1 MLLNEMPENPH
12 LLLVDDDVKLTELV
26 ATFLRENGYLVQ
38 VEHRGDTAI
47 ERILKEQPRLVVL
60 DIMLPGADGL
70 AVCRA
75 VRTRYPGPIIML
87 TALNDDIDEV
97 AGLELGADDYLGK
110 PIKPRLL
117 LAHIRALL
125 RRFDE
130 GETDASGK
138 PVGSRRL
145 TVGDIVLDMGQRQ
158 AFREGQA
165 MELTT
170 AEFDLLWL
178 LGQHAGQVLS
188 REEIHQRIFR
198 VEYDGVDRTIDLRI
212 SRIRKKIGDDPRSP
226 QIIKTVR
233 GSGYLFAAR

>member
-1 MLLNEMPENPH
+1 MVDRPYI
-12 LLLVDDDVKLTELV
+12 LLVDDDVKLTELV
-26 ATFLRENGYLVQ
+26 RTFLTENGYYVE

-47 ERILKEQPRLVVL
+47 DRIIKTQPRLVVL

-75 VRTRYPGPIIML
+75 VRARYTGPVIML

-97 AGLELGADDYLGK
+97 AGLEIGADDYLGK

-130 GETDASGK
+130 PDPADQPTKVPKRID
-138 PVGSRRL
+138 
-145 TVGDIVLDMGQRQ
+145 VGDIVLDAGSRQ
-158 AFREGQA
+158 ASRHGDVFD
-165 MELTT
+165 LTT

-178 LGQHAGQVLS
+178 LGMHAGQVLS
-188 REEIHQRIFR
+188 REDIHQKIFR

-212 SRIRKKIGDDPRSP
+212 SRIRKKIGDDPRTP
-226 QIIKTVR
+226 HIIKTVR

>member
-1 MLLNEMPENPH
+1 MVDKPH
-12 LLLVDDDVKLTELV
+12 ILVVDDDVKLTELIS
-26 ATFLRENGYLVQ
+26 AFLRDNGYYVE
-38 VEHRGDTAI
+38 VEHRGDVAI
-47 ERILKEQPRLVVL
+47 ERIVKSQPRLVVL

-75 VRTRYPGPIIML
+75 VRARYSGPIIML

-97 AGLELGADDYLGK
+97 AGLEIGADDYLGK

-125 RRFDE
+125 RRIDE
-130 GETDASGK
+130 PDSPEQANKTPKRID
-138 PVGSRRL
+138 
-145 TVGDIVLDMGQRQ
+145 VGDIVLDAGSRQ
-158 AFREGQA
+158 ASRHGEVFD
-165 MELTT
+165 LTT

-178 LGQHAGQVLS
+178 LGMHAGQVLS

-198 VEYDGVDRTIDLRI
+198 VEYDGVDRTIDLPI

-226 QIIKTVR
+226 HIIKTVR

>member
-1 MLLNEMPENPH
+1 MVDKPH
-12 LLLVDDDVKLTELV
+12 ILVVDDDVKLTELV
-26 ATFLRENGYLVQ
+26 SAFLRDNGYYVE
-38 VEHRGDTAI
+38 VEHRGDVAI
-47 ERILKEQPRLVVL
+47 ERIVKSQPRLVVL

-75 VRTRYPGPIIML
+75 VRARYSGPIIML

-97 AGLELGADDYLGK
+97 AGLEIGADDYLGK

-125 RRFDE
+125 RRIDE
-130 GETDASGK
+130 PDSPEQANKTPKRID
-138 PVGSRRL
+138 
-145 TVGDIVLDMGQRQ
+145 VGDIVLDAGSRQ
-158 AFREGQA
+158 ASRHGEVFD
-165 MELTT
+165 LTT

-178 LGQHAGQVLS
+178 LGMHAGQVLS

-226 QIIKTVR
+226 HIIKTVR

>member
-1 MLLNEMPENPH
+1 MNDMPENPH
-12 LLLVDDDVKLTELV
+12 LLLVDDDIKLTELV
-26 ATFLRENGYLVQ
+26 AAFLRDNGYLVQ

-47 ERILKEQPRLVVL
+47 DRILKEQPRLVVL

-75 VRTRYPGPIIML
+75 VRPKYGGPIIML

-130 GETDASGK
+130 GEAEAGGK
-138 PVGSRRL
+138 PVANRRL
-145 TVGDIVLDMGQRQ
+145 TVGDIVLDQGQRQ
-158 AFREGQA
+158 ASRQGVVLD
-165 MELTT
+165 LTT

-178 LGQHAGQVLS
+178 LGQHAGEVLS

>member
-1 MLLNEMPENPH
+1 MAENPNI
-12 LLLVDDDVKLTELV
+12 LLVDDDIKLTELIG
-26 ATFLRENGYLVQ
+26 AFLRENGFAVD
-38 VEHRGDTAI
+38 VVHRGDDAI
-47 ERILKEQPRLVVL
+47 VRILKEQPRLVVL
-60 DIMLPGADGL
+60 DIMMPGADGL

-75 VRTRYPGPIIML
+75 VRSQYAGPIIML

-125 RRFDE
+125 RRFDDD
-130 GETDASGK
+130 GDTGK
-138 PVGSRRL
+138 GAHRIV
-145 TVGDIVLDMGQRQ
+145 VGDIVLDQGARQ
-158 AFREGQA
+158 ASRNGVV

-170 AEFDLLWL
+170 SEFDLLWY
-178 LGQHAGQVLS
+178 LGQNAGKILS
-188 REEIHQRIFR
+188 REDIHMKIFR
-198 VEYDGVDRTIDLRI
+198 LEYDGIDRTIDLRI

-226 QIIKTVR
+226 HIIKTVR

>member
-1 MLLNEMPENPH
+1 MPENPH
-12 LLLVDDDVKLTELV
+12 LLLVDDDIKLTELV
-26 ATFLRENGYLVQ
+26 AAFLRENGYLVQ
-38 VEHRGDTAI
+38 VEHRGDNAI
-47 ERILKEQPRLVVL
+47 DRILKEQPRLVVL

-75 VRTRYPGPIIML
+75 VRPKYAGPIIML

-130 GETDASGK
+130 AEGEAPTGGK
-138 PVGSRRL
+138 PAANRRL
-145 TVGDIVLDMGQRQ
+145 TVGDIVLDQGQRQ
-158 AFREGQA
+158 ATRDGVVLD
-165 MELTT
+165 LTT

-178 LGQHAGQVLS
+178 LGQHAGEVLS

>member
-1 MLLNEMPENPH
+1 MPENPN
-12 LLLVDDDVKLTELV
+12 LLLVDDDTKLTELV
-26 ATFLRENGYLVQ
+26 AAFLRENGYLVE

-75 VRTRYPGPIIML
+75 VRPKYSGPIIML

-130 GETDASGK
+130 SELDNANATGK
-138 PVGSRRL
+138 PAGNRRL
-145 TVGDIVLDMGQRQ
+145 TVGDIVLDQGQRQ
-158 AFREGQA
+158 ATRDGVVLD
-165 MELTT
+165 LTT

-178 LGQHAGQVLS
+178 LGQHAGEVLS

>member
-1 MLLNEMPENPH
+1 MVDKPH
-12 LLLVDDDVKLTELV
+12 ILVVDDDVKLTELIS
-26 ATFLRENGYLVQ
+26 AFLRDNGYYVE
-38 VEHRGDTAI
+38 VEHRGDVAI
-47 ERILKEQPRLVVL
+47 ERIVKSQPRLVVL

-75 VRTRYPGPIIML
+75 VRARYSGPIIML

-97 AGLELGADDYLGK
+97 AGLEIGADDYLGK

-125 RRFDE
+125 RRIDE
-130 GETDASGK
+130 PDSPEQANKTPKRID
-138 PVGSRRL
+138 
-145 TVGDIVLDMGQRQ
+145 VGDIVLDAGSRQ
-158 AFREGQA
+158 ASRHGEVFD
-165 MELTT
+165 LTT

-178 LGQHAGQVLS
+178 LGMHAGQVLS

-226 QIIKTVR
+226 HIIKTVR

>member
-1 MLLNEMPENPH
+1 MSDNPNI
-12 LLLVDDDVKLTELV
+12 LLVDDDLKLTELISD
-26 ATFLRENGYLVQ
+26 FLRENGYQVD

-47 ERILKEQPRLVVL
+47 ERIIKEQPRLVVL
-60 DIMLPGADGL
+60 DIMMPGADGL

-75 VRTRYPGPIIML
+75 VRAQYSGPIIML

-130 GETDASGK
+130 NDLELVKS
-138 PVGSRRL
+138 PRRIV
-145 TVGDIVLDMGQRQ
+145 VGDISLDLGARQASRNGIVLD
-158 AFREGQA
+158 
-165 MELTT
+165 LTT

-178 LGQHAGQVLS
+178 LGVHAGQVLS
-188 REEIHQRIFR
+188 REDIHQRIFK
-198 VEYDGVDRTIDLRI
+198 VEYDGLDRTIDLRI

-233 GSGYLFAAR
+233 GSGYLFASR

>member
-1 MLLNEMPENPH
+1 MPENQNI
-12 LLLVDDDVKLTELV
+12 LLVDDDVKLTELIS
-26 ATFLRENGYLVQ
+26 AFLSENGYSVD
-38 VEHRGDTAI
+38 VEHRGDVAI
-47 ERILKEQPRLVVL
+47 NRILNEVPRLVVL

-75 VRTRYPGPIIML
+75 VRAKYAGPIIML

-125 RRFDE
+125 RRFDDDVE
-130 GETDASGK
+130 QPKAS
-138 PVGSRRL
+138 SR
-145 TVGDIVLDMGQRQ
+145 VQIGDMLFDHGARQAVRGGIILDM
-158 AFREGQA
+158 
-165 MELTT
+165 TT

-178 LGQHAGQVLS
+178 LVQNAGKVLS

-198 VEYDGVDRTIDLRI
+198 LEYDGMDRTIDLRI

-233 GSGYLFAAR
+233 GSGYLFATR

>member
-1 MLLNEMPENPH
+1 MPENPH
-12 LLLVDDDVKLTELV
+12 LLLVDDDIKLTELV
-26 ATFLRENGYLVQ
+26 AAFLRENGYLVQ

-47 ERILKEQPRLVVL
+47 DRILTEQPRLVVL

-75 VRTRYPGPIIML
+75 VRPKYGGPIIML

-130 GETDASGK
+130 GEADTGAGGK
-138 PVGSRRL
+138 PASNRRL
-145 TVGDIVLDMGQRQ
+145 TVGDIVLDQGQRQ
-158 AFREGQA
+158 ASRQGA
-165 MELTT
+165 VLDLTT

-178 LGQHAGQVLS
+178 LGQHAGEVLS